1 MEKTFHML
9 LYRAFHAQR
18 NYLRPYLNEIGL
30 EVGQPKLLGCLYEN
44 GPCRQ
49 SQLANY
55 FEIDS
60 AAVSRM
66 VDALERGGFVTRQ
79 PDAQSRRCNLV
90 GITEKGKETYL
101 LWKAHCKE
109 MEGIMLQGFT
119 EEEKMNFSNYL
130 FRVYQNFRQRQE
142 GDLCKI

>member
-1 MEKTFHML
+1 
-9 LYRAFHAQR
+9 
-18 NYLRPYLNEIGL
+18 
-30 EVGQPKLLGCLYEN
+30 
-44 GPCRQ
+44 
-49 SQLANY
+49 
-55 FEIDS
+55 
-60 AAVSRM
+60 M

-119 EEEKMNFSNYL
+119 EEEKMYFSDYL
-130 FRVYQNFRQRQE
+130 SRVYQNFRQGQE